1 MGTIT
6 ATIKRIQIPPD
17 KQDRSSIDPE
27 ALKQLAQ
34 SIDTHGLLQPIVLAQ
49 PENGHKDFEWV
60 LVAGERRLRAAQQL
74 GWTEIPALVVEGKA
88 LDEVRAVENLQ
99 RVDLN
104 AIETAIAVGDL
115 VAEQTD
121 HQLAE
126 AGFAS
131 GVADI
136 PARALAAA
144 RIAAIDHVA
153 ARLGKPAKYIRDQ
166 AFMAE
171 LDAKTRK
178 LVVDGRLPVPHAREL
193 AKVLDADKRYEIAL
207 RAAADPRGDG
217 GRQYAWPIADLRREV
232 AKVYQSLAMVPWK
245 LCAEFAGKPACIDCP
260 ENSANRPGLFEN
272 AAPMYGHAGFKE
284 PAAGICLSRSCFGAK
299 SAAVTRAAGTVAR
312 LTVSAAKPAKGKAA
326 AAEPAKPIPEAPV
339 FVQPAKFKT
348 AVAEKVEAAKTA
360 RKDGAGKSS
369 VPKVLDAAQ
378 EAHSAAQR
386 AHERAV
392 SDWFGECIKIF
403 QNALDS
409 RPWLRV
415 YLGPMSPNADSPKLA
430 KKIKTLLPR
439 VLALQTTPELAL
451 LAECVECDKYSSWS
465 EVDWWVLRSGGFF
478 PAIAAG
484 LKVEIPPAPEKP
496 AAAIKG
502 KGRKGGGK

>member
-1 MGTIT
+1 MATIK
-6 ATIKRIQIPPD
+6 ATIKRIQIPPY

-34 SIDTHGLLQPIVLAQ
+34 SIDTHGLLQPIVLAH
-49 PENGHKDFEWV
+49 PDKGHHYEWV

-74 GWTEIPALVVEGKA
+74 GWSEIPATVVEGKA
-88 LDEVRAVENLQ
+88 LDEIRAVENLQ

-115 VAEQTD
+115 VSEQTD
-121 HQLAE
+121 HQLAA

-153 ARLGKPAKYIRDQ
+153 ARLGKPAKYVRDQ

-245 LCAEFAGKPACIDCP
+245 LDAEFAGKPACIDCP

-272 AAPMYGHAGFKE
+272 AAPMHGYAGFKE
-284 PAAGICLSRSCFGAK
+284 PAAGICLSRPCFGAK

-326 AAEPAKPIPEAPV
+326 AAEPAKPIPDAPA

-348 AVAEKVEAAKTA
+348 AVAEKVEAAKSA

-369 VPKVLDAAQ
+369 VPRVMDAAQ
-378 EAHSAAQR
+378 AADRKALEGYEAAFNKWLDKATRPLRKALDAQPWLSAFL
-386 AHERAV
+386 EPI
-392 SDWFGECIKIF
+392 SGECTDHKKRKQID
-403 QNALDS
+403 ALME
-409 RPWLRV
+409 RL
-415 YLGPMSPNADSPKLA
+415 PKVDA
-430 KKIKTLLPR
+430 
-439 VLALQTTPELAL
+439 TTPEMVL
-451 LAECVECDKYSSWS
+451 LAECQALNPYSGPSWH
-465 EVDWWVLRSGGFF
+465 WLARAGLL
-478 PAIAAG
+478 PAVAAL

-496 AAAIKG
+496 AAPAKG

>member
-34 SIDTHGLLQPIVLAQ
+34 SIDTHGLLQPIVLAH
-49 PENGHKDFEWV
+49 PDKGHRDYEWV

-88 LDEVRAVENLQ
+88 LDEIRAVENLQ

-115 VAEQTD
+115 VSEQTD
-121 HQLAE
+121 HQLAA

-153 ARLGKPAKYIRDQ
+153 ARLGKPAKYVRDQ

-193 AKVLDADKRYEIAL
+193 AKVLDTDKRYEIAL
-207 RAAADPRGDG
+207 RAAAEPRGDG

-245 LCAEFAGKPACIDCP
+245 LDAEFAGKPACIDCP

-326 AAEPAKPIPEAPV
+326 AAEPANPIPAAPA

-369 VPKVLDAAQ
+369 VPRVDDAATAAERKAADAYR
-378 EAHSAAQR
+378 EAERDWRTRCAQLFQAAVKAQPWVVPFL
-386 AHERAV
+386 EP
-392 SDWFGECIKIF
+392 
-403 QNALDS
+403 LS
-409 RPWLRV
+409 R
-415 YLGPMSPNADSPKLA
+415 NTDSPRIA
-430 KKIKTLLPR
+430 KKIAKLLDR
-439 VLALQTTPELAL
+439 VFMLQGNPPSPELGL
-451 LAECVECDKYSSWS
+451 LVECRECDPVMD
-465 EVDWWVLRSGGFF
+465 VDWWSLDEFF
-478 PAIAAG
+478 PRIAAG

-496 AAAIKG
+496 AAAT
-502 KGRKGGGK
+502 KGRKGGAK